1 MHSPITHRLSERL
14 AEHGLDA
21 LVCVSPENVAYA
33 AGFVVPSQ
41 TLMRWRHAA
50 YVVTADGRE
59 AMICIDMEELTIRT
73 MQPEL
78 ELRAWAEFGGN
89 AMATLAALLRDLGL
103 ESARVGSEL
112 SYLSVK
118 DHAELT
124 SALPDLK
131 LTAADGLLS
140 SARTLKTEREL
151 DLLTRLS
158 RISDRAI
165 KSAFESVRA
174 GDSEMDMAAAL
185 TRSVFEQGAQNFK
198 LLIVATGERSQM
210 PNVGPSERVLRDGDI
225 CRMEIFSVIDG
236 YQAGV
241 CRTAYVGNPPPTA
254 LEIYCNLAECK
265 RLVVNA
271 IKPGVPAREVYRVFR
286 EKFDELGLA
295 PISFV
300 GHSIGVDLHESPYL
314 GADDDTVLAEG
325 MVLGIEPLV
334 YRSGHGFG
342 MQIKDMVAVTADGC
356 RVLSDVTDT
365 DRMIAVPL

>member
-1 MHSPITHRLSERL
+1 MQSPITHRLSDRL

-21 LVCVSPENVAYA
+21 LVCLSPENVAYA

-59 AMICIDMEELTIRT
+59 AMLCVDMEEMTVRT
-73 MQPEL
+73 LRPAL
-78 ELRAWAEFGGN
+78 EVRAWEEFGGN
-89 AMATLAALLRDLGL
+89 AMETLASLLRDLGL
-103 ESARVGSEL
+103 DAARVGSEL

-124 SALPDLK
+124 TALPELK
-131 LTAADGLLS
+131 LVAADDLLTE
-140 SARTLKTEREL
+140 ARTLKTEREI
-151 DLLTRLS
+151 DLLARLS
-158 RISDRAI
+158 RISDQAI
-165 KSAFESVRA
+165 KTAFESVRA
-174 GDSEMDMAAAL
+174 GDTELDMAAAL

-210 PNVGPSERVLRDGDI
+210 PNVGPSDRVLRDGDI

-241 CRTAYVGNPPPTA
+241 CRTAYVGTPSPVA
-254 LEIYCNLAECK
+254 LEIYRNLAECK
-265 RLVVNA
+265 RLVVST

-286 EKFDELGLA
+286 EKFDELKLP

-300 GHSIGVDLHESPYL
+300 GHSIGVDLHEAPYL
-314 GADDDTVLAEG
+314 SADDDTVLAEG

-365 DRMIAVPL
+365 DQMLAVPL

>member
-1 MHSPITHRLSERL
+1 MQSPITHRLSERL

-59 AMICIDMEELTIRT
+59 AMICVDMEELTIRS
-73 MQPEL
+73 MRPEL
-78 ELRAWAEFGGN
+78 ELRSWQEFGGN
-89 AMATLAALLRDLGL
+89 AMETLAALLRDLGL

-118 DHAELT
+118 DHSELT
-124 SALPDLK
+124 AVLPDLK
-131 LTAADGLLS
+131 LTAADELLS

-158 RISDRAI
+158 RISDQAI

-174 GDSEMDMAAAL
+174 GNTEMDMAAAL

-210 PNVGPSERVLRDGDI
+210 PNVGPSDRVLRDGDV

-241 CRTAYVGNPPPTA
+241 CRTAYVGTPPPAAT
-254 LEIYCNLAECK
+254 EIYRNLAECK
-265 RLVVNA
+265 RLVVDT

-286 EKFDELGLA
+286 EKFDELGLP

-365 DRMIAVPL
+365 DQMIAVPL